1 MNPRGQILLLLKTAL
16 VQIGCC
22 SINSAA
28 RNRFEDYQQGTMIA
42 QSCSKNVWD
51 WERHFSILCAFYER
65 R

>member
-42 QSCSKNVWD
+42 QSCSKNV
-51 WERHFSILCAFYER
+51 
-65 R
+65 